1 MRNAAM
7 VLGLIAG
14 LMGNFVSLF
23 GFGYSELAAARPE
36 VNQHFSLE
44 NPSLVRF
51 ASFVGPLLAIAG
63 GAMTKSRALWGGAL
77 TVLAA
82 LLFYT
87 AFGLNVAT
95 MFTIGFAALGGL
107 LGVAARKPDEPK
119 AHF

>member
-1 MRNAAM
+1 M

-36 VNQHFSLE
+36 VNQFFSLE
-44 NPSLVRF
+44 NPRLVRF

-63 GAMTKSRALWGGAL
+63 GAMAKSGALWGGAL
-77 TVLAA
+77 TVVAA

>member
-1 MRNAAM
+1 M
-7 VLGLIAG
+7 VLGVIAG

-23 GFGYSELAAARPE
+23 GFGYSVLAAARPE
-36 VNQHFSLE
+36 VNQLFSLE

-51 ASFVGPLLAIAG
+51 TSFVGPLLAIAG
-63 GAMTKSRALWGGAL
+63 GAMAKSRALWGGAL
-77 TVLAA
+77 TVVAA

>member
-36 VNQHFSLE
+36 VNQLFSLE

-63 GAMTKSRALWGGAL
+63 GAMAKSRALWGGAL
-77 TVLAA
+77 TVVAA

>member
-1 MRNAAM
+1 M

-36 VNQHFSLE
+36 VNQLFSLE

-63 GAMTKSRALWGGAL
+63 GAMAKSHALWGRAL
-77 TVLAA
+77 TVMAA

>member
-1 MRNAAM
+1 M
-7 VLGLIAG
+7 
-14 LMGNFVSLF
+14 
-23 GFGYSELAAARPE
+23 
-36 VNQHFSLE
+36 
-44 NPSLVRF
+44 
-51 ASFVGPLLAIAG
+51 
-63 GAMTKSRALWGGAL
+63 GGAL